1 MDDSGIP
8 VGKQIENRMKL
19 AEAYDR
25 FGFHAYHLAEHHGT
39 PLGLAPSP
47 GLFMAA
53 LAQRTKRLRFG
64 PLVYLLPLYH
74 PLRRRRS
81 GVCGLI
87 QIGAMSLM
95 NELFSPW
102 PLPPHSGAGL
112 ATERKAVRNVAFGL
126 TGALCQRWL

>member
-1 MDDSGIP
+1 M
-8 VGKQIENRMKL
+8 
-19 AEAYDR
+19 
-25 FGFHAYHLAEHHGT
+25 
-39 PLGLAPSP
+39 GLAPSP

-74 PLRRRRS
+74 PLRFGSDYAPLRRRRS

-95 NELFSPW
+95 NELFSPL

-126 TGALCQRWL
+126 TGHSVSVGFDMLRALERQFK